1 MQMYEIIPNYLCLR
15 GKIQNGRAP
24 IQYFCSGNILIWNL
38 FMTSIL
44 MWVRSLKCLYTN
56 IMFGVAF
63 PLDFNVNKISKNGN
77 LCLVLT
83 FWRLL
88 KGKWVGWDNF
98 FGTKTSFFLK
108 SWNEGL
114 VADLNV
120 LSALKGDLRHINW
133 LTRTFWWP
141 FTSLLSTKSLVMGQT
156 MFEFQYSIVR
166 SQK

>member
-1 MQMYEIIPNYLCLR
+1 MAKIP
-15 GKIQNGRAP
+15 
-24 IQYFCSGNILIWNL
+24 YFWNL

-44 MWVRSLKCLYTN
+44 LWVRSLKCLFTN

-98 FGTKTSFFLK
+98 LGQKLLFFWSLETKGWLLIWTFLIEIDSIYVK
-108 SWNEGL
+108 SRSKAYQL
-114 VADLNV
+114 
-120 LSALKGDLRHINW
+120 INKDFLMTLW
-133 LTRTFWWP
+133 
-141 FTSLLSTKSLVMGQT
+141 KSLVHQIISDGSNYVWIS
-156 MFEFQYSIVR
+156 MFEAKYRVFQFNY
-166 SQK
+166 Q